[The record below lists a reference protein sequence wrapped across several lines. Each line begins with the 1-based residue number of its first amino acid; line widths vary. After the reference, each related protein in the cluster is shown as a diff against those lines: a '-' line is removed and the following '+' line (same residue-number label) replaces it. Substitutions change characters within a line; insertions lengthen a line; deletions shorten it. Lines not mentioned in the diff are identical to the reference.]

1 MSHLDA
7 PRDGVSESDG
17 SDAEAMDLDLIE
29 AVAGAE
35 GIWRAIGIAMA
46 GIHRR
51 RHQATC
57 TPPSIPDTS
66 MNAAHADI
74 VHRRRKARISL
85 PADGEQP

>member
-1 MSHLDA
+1 MSQ
-7 PRDGVSESDG
+7 
-17 SDAEAMDLDLIE
+17 SDAEAMDLIE

-51 RHQATC
+51 RHEAIC
-57 TPPSIPDTS
+57 TLPNIPDTS
-66 MNAAHADI
+66 MKAADADT
-74 VHRRRKARISL
+74 VHRRRRARISL